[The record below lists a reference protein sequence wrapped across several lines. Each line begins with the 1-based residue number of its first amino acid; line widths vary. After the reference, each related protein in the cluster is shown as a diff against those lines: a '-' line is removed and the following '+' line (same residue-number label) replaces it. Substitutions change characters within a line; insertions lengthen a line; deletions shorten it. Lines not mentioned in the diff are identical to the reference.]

1 MINPSEGTLGLFFTD
16 IQEIHMK
23 KVENI
28 IEKALQDGR
37 NVLLEH
43 EVYEIFKLIGIQTS
57 NHIFINKG
65 SKFDSS
71 KIDIKEDRVVVKV
84 VSPEILHKTEAG
96 GVLFCKNDPEEINKA
111 IDQIAKKTASYDVRG
126 YLVNGMVP
134 CKSTFGKELIVSVRN
149 SRDFGTLTGFGIGG
163 LDTEFFGKHMDNS
176 FSVMSSEVV
185 SSTLEKIK
193 SNAAYYKVAG
203 LGRSKKRLVSDEE
216 VVSVLNKLNELGKAF
231 SYQNRNIV
239 ITECEINPILIAEGD
254 YSGLVAIDG
263 LMKVEKYSGDTL
275 VPRPAEKL
283 EKLFHPTSIAVI
295 GVSEKSM
302 NMGRI
307 ILNNIIK
314 KGFSKNDMH
323 VIKPGVAEIDGVKC
337 YATVKDLPKKVDI
350 LVLAV
355 SASDAGDVIKESIT
369 EDKFESI
376 IVIPGGFAEKEGCEH
391 LEHDIVAAIQKSRS
405 SKNHGPVIVGGNCLG
420 VISYPGKYDTFFI
433 PTNKMKYSEPKPYA
447 FISQSGAFI
456 ISKVSKTDLT
466 PKYAASIGNQMDLTF
481 SDYLEYFKSAKDI
494 NTVAVYI
501 EGFKE
506 LDGIK
511 TAKAVKHLVDSGK
524 KVIVYKGGKSSAG
537 KSAASGHTA
546 SIAGDY
552 SVYRSVMQDAG
563 AMIVESFTEFED
575 LLKVCVLWDRFK
587 VIGRKVA
594 VLSNAGFEAVGMADN
609 LSSLTLGKLSSETIN
624 EMTAALKEAKIDTLV
639 SAGNPMD
646 VTPSGNDK
654 ANIDCFRLLMAD
666 DNIDVGV
673 FSCIPMS
680 PAIKSLAEELGPESM
695 FNMIND
701 LYANTKKPFVVV
713 VDSGELYDPACKI
726 LTDIPVFRESDRAI
740 KVLEKFFENKTS
752 GVR

>member
-1 MINPSEGTLGLFFTD
+1 MNSIQKILEGVL
-16 IQEIHMK
+16 K
-23 KVENI
+23 
-28 IEKALQDGR
+28 DGR
-37 NVLLEH
+37 NALLEH
-43 EVYEIFKLIGIQTS
+43 EAYAIFKTIGIQTS
-57 NHIFINKG
+57 NHIFIEKG

-71 KIDIKEDRVVVKV
+71 KISIKEDRVVVKV

-96 GVLFCKNDPEEINKA
+96 GVLFCSNDPKDINDT
-111 IDQIAKKTASYDVRG
+111 IDKIAKNTASYDVRG

-176 FSVMSSEVV
+176 FSVI
-185 SSTLEKIK
+185 STELVNSILNKIK
-193 SNAAYYKVAG
+193 GNAAYYKTAG

-216 VVSVLNKLNELGKAF
+216 IVDVLNKLNELGKTF
-231 SYQNRNIV
+231 SYQNRDIV

-263 LMKVEKYSGDTL
+263 LMKIEKYSGDTL

-283 EKLFHPTSIAVI
+283 EKLFHPSSIAVI
-295 GVSEKSM
+295 GVSEKTM

-307 ILNNIIK
+307 ILNNVMK
-314 KGFSKNDMH
+314 KGFSKENLY
-323 VIKPGVAEIDGVKC
+323 VIKPGSEVIDGVKC
-337 YATVKDLPKKVDI
+337 YPGIKELPKKIDL

-355 SASDAGDVIKESIT
+355 SASDAGAVIKESIDQ
-369 EDKFESI
+369 DKFESI

-391 LEHDIVAAIQKSRS
+391 LEKDIVAAIQKSRT
-405 SKNHGPVIVGGNCLG
+405 SKSHGPVIVGGNCLG
-420 VISYPGKYDTFFI
+420 VISFPGKYDTFFI
-433 PTNKMKYSEPKPYA
+433 PTNKMKYSEPRPYA

-481 SDYLEYFKSAKDI
+481 SDYLEYFKDSKDI

-506 LDGIK
+506 LDGIR
-511 TAKAVKHLVDSGK
+511 TAKAVKGLVDSGK
-524 KVIVYKGGKSSAG
+524 KVVIYKGGKSSAG
-537 KSAASGHTA
+537 KSAACGHTA

-552 SVYRSVMQDAG
+552 SVYKSVMQDAG

-575 LLKVCVLWDRFK
+575 LLKLCVLWDRFK
-587 VIGRKVA
+587 ISGKRMA
-594 VLSNAGFEAVGMADN
+594 VLSNAGFETVGMADN
-609 LSSLTLGKLSSETIN
+609 LVKLTLGKLSTETLGAI
-624 EMTAALKEAKIDTLV
+624 TAALKEAKIDALV

-654 ANIDCFRLLMAD
+654 ANIDCFRSLMAD
-666 DNIDVGV
+666 NNVDFGV
-673 FSCIPMS
+673 FSCIPMT
-680 PAIKSLAEELGPESM
+680 PAIKSLAEELGPDSM

-713 VDSGELYDPACKI
+713 VDSGELYDPACRI
-726 LTDIPVFRESDRAI
+726 LKGIPVFREADRAI
-740 KVLEKFFENKTS
+740 RALERFF
-752 GVR
+752 